1 MTATT
6 VQFRKPRAGNDGLIG
21 LWGRLIHRDPE
32 SYDIWLEERDMTIIT
47 AALMRLNERQL
58 NRLGLSRA
66 TLALDV
72 EDLTR
77 RAERDAELTADILR
91 IVEDSDRGPEH
102 RHSPATHAIAA
113 E

>member
-1 MTATT
+1 MSMTTT
-6 VQFRKPRAGNDGLIG
+6 TLRFRTPRAGGDGLIG

-32 SYDIWLEERDMTIIT
+32 CYDIWLEERDMTIIT

-58 NRLGLSRA
+58 NRLGLSKA

-72 EDLTR
+72 EDMAH
-77 RAERDAELTADILR
+77 RAERDAELTSEILR
-91 IVEDSDRGPEH
+91 IVEDAEQHDTP
-102 RHSPATHAIAA
+102 PHAIAA